1 MQLVPTP
8 IAPDLRQAGQDLHEG
23 IQSGEIT
30 GLGIVVIVKGGRFFV
45 DAFGS
50 MVRNPYASRG
60 FVAELSDCL
69 HEIGQRKK
77 NTNTTI

>member
-8 IAPDLRQAGQDLHEG
+8 IANDLRQAAADINEG
-23 IQSGEIT
+23 VESGEIT
-30 GLGIVVIVKGGRFFV
+30 GIGIVAIVRGGRFFV

-50 MVRNPYASRG
+50 VARNPHAAQG
-60 FVAELSDCL
+60 FAMELIHCL
-69 HEIGQRKK
+69 HEIGRRKK

>member
-8 IAPDLRQAGQDLHEG
+8 IAPDLRAAGADLFEG
-23 IQSGEIT
+23 IESGEIT
-30 GLGIVVIVKGGRFFV
+30 GIGVVALVRGGRFFV

-50 MVRNPYASRG
+50 VARNPHAAQG
-60 FVAELSDCL
+60 FAMELIHCL

-77 NTNTTI
+77 NTNTTT

>member
-8 IAPDLRQAGQDLHEG
+8 IPPDLRAAGNDIAEG
-23 IQSGEIT
+23 IASGDIT
-30 GLGIVVIVKGGRFFV
+30 GLGVVVILRGGRFFV
-45 DAFGS
+45 DAFGT
-50 MVRNPYASRG
+50 VARNPHASRG

>member
-8 IAPDLRQAGQDLHEG
+8 MAPDLRQAAADIQEG
-23 IQSGEIT
+23 IDTGEFI
-30 GLGIVVIVKGGRFFV
+30 GLGVVVIQRGGRFFV
-45 DAFGS
+45 DAFGA
-50 MVRNPYASRG
+50 VARNPHASQG
-60 FVAELSDCL
+60 FAMELIHCL

>member
-8 IAPDLRQAGQDLHEG
+8 ISPDLKTAGADIQQG
-23 IQSGEIT
+23 IESGEIV
-30 GLGIVVIVKGGRFFV
+30 GLGVVVIVKGGRFFV

-77 NTNTTI
+77 SVNTTL

>member
-8 IAPDLRQAGQDLHEG
+8 IAPDLRQAAADIHEG

-30 GLGIVVIVKGGRFFV
+30 GLGVVVIVRGGRFFV
-45 DAFGS
+45 DCFGS
-50 MVRNPYASRG
+50 VARNPHASQG
-60 FVAELSDCL
+60 FAMELIHCL

-77 NTNTTI
+77 NTNTTT

>member
-8 IAPDLRQAGQDLHEG
+8 IAPDLRAAASDIQEG
-23 IQSGEIT
+23 VQSGEIT
-30 GLGIVVIVKGGRFFV
+30 GLGIVVIARGGRFFV

-50 MVRNPYASRG
+50 VARNPHASQG
-60 FVAELSDCL
+60 FTMELIHCL

>member
-8 IAPDLRQAGQDLHEG
+8 MAPDLRQAAADIQEG
-23 IQSGEIT
+23 VNSGEFV
-30 GLGIVVIVKGGRFFV
+30 GLGIVVIQRGGRFFV
-45 DAFGS
+45 DAFGA
-50 MVRNPYASRG
+50 VARNPHASRG